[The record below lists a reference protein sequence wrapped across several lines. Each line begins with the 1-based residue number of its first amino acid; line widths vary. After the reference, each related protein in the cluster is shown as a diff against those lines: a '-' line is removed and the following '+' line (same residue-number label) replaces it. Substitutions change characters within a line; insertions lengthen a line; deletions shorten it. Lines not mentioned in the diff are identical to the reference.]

1 VVLAFKGVTVIAKA
15 NFASL
20 KDIKPHDYAIRFLF
34 GGLCTVAAGLI
45 AKRFGPGVGGLFL
58 AFPAIFPA
66 GASLLEKHEKEKKQ
80 KAGFEGTTRGRIAAG
95 IDALGAS
102 IGCIGLAGFAA
113 VLWLGLPHY
122 NTVLVIVAATFAWL
136 VLSVSFW
143 LLVKSRILRR
153 VQR

>member
-1 VVLAFKGVTVIAKA
+1 MIVKA

-20 KDIKPHDYAIRFLF
+20 KDTKPHDYAIRFLF

-66 GASLLEKHEKEKKQ
+66 GASLIEKHEKEKKQ
-80 KAGFEGTTRGRIAAG
+80 KAGFEGTTRGRTAAG
-95 IDALGAS
+95 IDSVGAS

-113 VLWLGLPHY
+113 VLWQGLPRH
-122 NTVLVIVAATFAWL
+122 NAVIVIAAATFVWL
-136 VLSVSFW
+136 VISVSLW
-143 LLVKSRILRR
+143 VLRKSRILRR
-153 VQR
+153 VHP

>member
-1 VVLAFKGVTVIAKA
+1 MIVKA

-20 KDIKPHDYAIRFLF
+20 KDTKPHDYAIRFLF

-66 GASLLEKHEKEKKQ
+66 GASLIEKQEKEKKQ
-80 KAGFEGTTRGRIAAG
+80 RAGFEGTTRGRTAAG

-113 VLWLGLPHY
+113 VLWLGLPRY
-122 NTVLVIVAATFAWL
+122 NAIIVIAAATFAWL
-136 VLSVSFW
+136 IISVGLW
-143 LLVKSRILRR
+143 ILRKSQILRR
-153 VQR
+153 VHP